1 VTLSEFVNRSV
12 EALEAIYPL
21 AEARGIV
28 LQLYSSRLGI
38 PSYSHVTDA
47 GMVLEASVCDRLQE
61 DMRRLLN
68 YEPLQYVLGCCEFCS
83 RSFKLNPSV
92 LVPRPET
99 EELVALA
106 REMAGEG
113 SRILDLCTGS
123 GCIAWSLHYDVPG
136 ARVTAVDISSEAL
149 EVARSQF
156 DGPGPEFVL
165 ADVLK
170 PLDLGGNFDLLVSN
184 PPYVLESQKALM
196 RPNVLRHEPSI
207 ALFVPDS
214 DPLLFYRAV
223 ACRAV
228 ELGIPAGVVE
238 INDLLAKQ
246 TAEVFVSAGFG
257 KVEIL
262 QDMFSRQRFVRFFK

>member
-38 PSYSHVTDA
+38 PSFSHVTEA
-47 GMVLEASVCDRLQE
+47 GMVLDDAALGILQE
-61 DMRRLLN
+61 DMKRLLGN
-68 YEPLQYVLGCCEFCS
+68 EPMQYVLGSCEFCS
-83 RSFKLNPSV
+83 RTFKVNPSV

-99 EELVALA
+99 EELVVLA
-106 REMAGEG
+106 REMAGKG

-136 ARVTAVDISSEAL
+136 ARVTAVDISPEAL

-156 DGPGPEFVL
+156 DGPGPEFIL

-170 PLDLGGNFDLLVSN
+170 PLDIEGTFDLVVSN
-184 PPYVLESQKALM
+184 PPYVLDSQKAQM
-196 RPNVLRHEPSI
+196 RPNVLEHEPSI

-228 ELGIPAGVVE
+228 ELGIPAGIVE
-238 INDLLAKQ
+238 INDLLSAE
-246 TAEVFVSAGFG
+246 TAAVFASAGFG
-257 KVEIL
+257 RVEIL
-262 QDMFSRQRFVRFFK
+262 QDMFSRPRFVRFFK